1 MLSCI
6 TSYSTFKLKTP
17 GREDEETEI
26 RNSSVAKLPFDVLD
40 AMGGKEN
47 IKHLDAC
54 ITRLRVEVVDKSK
67 VDVAGIKALGA
78 SGVLEVGNNMQ
89 AIFGPKSDQIK
100 HDMAKI
106 MSGEITKPSET
117 TVTEEM
123 SDEPVHVEALGTTD
137 IYAPGVGQIIPLS
150 EVPDQVFAG
159 KMMGD
164 GVGFIPEKGEIVAP
178 FDGTV
183 KTIFPTKHAIGLES
197 ESGVEVLIHIGID
210 TVKLNG
216 EGFESLINVD
226 EKVTQG
232 QPLMKVNLAYLK
244 AHAPSIVTPMII
256 TNLENKELVIED
268 VQDADPGKLIMTVK

>member
-1 MLSCI
+1 LLGVKIGMTFSGGFIDYILYGLLNWDRSHALLVI
-6 TSYSTFKLKTP
+6 PVGIVYAIVYYFLFDFAIRKFKLKTP

-123 SDEPVHVEALGTTD
+123 SDEPVHVEALGTT
-137 IYAPGVGQIIPLS
+137 
-150 EVPDQVFAG
+150 
-159 KMMGD
+159 
-164 GVGFIPEKGEIVAP
+164 
-178 FDGTV
+178 
-183 KTIFPTKHAIGLES
+183 
-197 ESGVEVLIHIGID
+197 
-210 TVKLNG
+210 
-216 EGFESLINVD
+216 
-226 EKVTQG
+226 
-232 QPLMKVNLAYLK
+232 
-244 AHAPSIVTPMII
+244 
-256 TNLENKELVIED
+256 
-268 VQDADPGKLIMTVK
+268 

>member
-1 MLSCI
+1 MQFVSL
-6 TSYSTFKLKTP
+6 KLKTP

-137 IYAPGVGQIIPLS
+137 IYAPGIGQIIPLS

>member
-1 MLSCI
+1 M
-6 TSYSTFKLKTP
+6 KTP

-40 AMGGKEN
+40 AMCGKEN

-123 SDEPVHVEALGTTD
+123 SDEPVHV
-137 IYAPGVGQIIPLS
+137 
-150 EVPDQVFAG
+150 
-159 KMMGD
+159 
-164 GVGFIPEKGEIVAP
+164 
-178 FDGTV
+178 
-183 KTIFPTKHAIGLES
+183 
-197 ESGVEVLIHIGID
+197 
-210 TVKLNG
+210 
-216 EGFESLINVD
+216 
-226 EKVTQG
+226 
-232 QPLMKVNLAYLK
+232 
-244 AHAPSIVTPMII
+244 
-256 TNLENKELVIED
+256 
-268 VQDADPGKLIMTVK
+268 